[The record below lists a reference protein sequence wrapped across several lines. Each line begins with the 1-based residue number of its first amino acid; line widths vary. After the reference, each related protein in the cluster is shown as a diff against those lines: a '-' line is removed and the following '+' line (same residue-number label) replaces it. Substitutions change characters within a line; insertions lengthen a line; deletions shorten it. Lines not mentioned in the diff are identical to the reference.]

1 MVASLLLCQE
11 HVGLPFVYCTPTAA
25 RVYSEGSAKILMS
38 MSWFPASL
46 MNGKQAVK
54 LVMPTS

>member
-11 HVGLPFVYCTPTAA
+11 HVGLPFAYCTLTDA
-25 RVYSEGSAKILMS
+25 RVDGEGRAKIFMS
-38 MSWFPASL
+38 MSWFPARL

-54 LVMPTS
+54 LSYAN